1 MFVPLK
7 KSAKFI
13 RPVNVSSR
21 NVEISKPE
29 RLKPTPIP
37 RKKLQ
42 MKFIGILH
50 SY

>member
-37 RKKLQ
+37 RKKTPNEVYRHLT
-42 MKFIGILH
+42 
-50 SY
+50 